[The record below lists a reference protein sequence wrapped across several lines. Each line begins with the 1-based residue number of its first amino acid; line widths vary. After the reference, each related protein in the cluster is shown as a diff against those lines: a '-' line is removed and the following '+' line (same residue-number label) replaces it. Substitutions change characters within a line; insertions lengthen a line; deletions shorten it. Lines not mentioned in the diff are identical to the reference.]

1 VPLVAEGRV
10 MAAAKPKG
18 KLMDA
23 ALIVAELGVTRAQAD
38 RIIRWCHER
47 SGAIRPVDGARKL
60 YVERAD
66 VDAWLAESRTRSA
79 VSAIRRKTALREV
92 RVGGEA

>member
-1 VPLVAEGRV
+1 VT
-10 MAAAKPKG
+10 AAKG

-23 ALIVAELGVTRAQAD
+23 AAIVAELGVTRAQAD

-66 VDAWLAESRTRSA
+66 VDAWLAKSRTSRSA
-79 VSAIRRKTALREV
+79 AA
-92 RVGGEA
+92 